1 MPVTAIVV
9 AWLVSVNVVALTVVG
24 SIASEN
30 VAVGAIALDTPVAPL
45 TGDVPVTVGGVVSG
59 GGADA
64 TVKVQVASA
73 ARGLPAR
80 SLTPAEPPLTRAR

>member
-30 VAVGAIALDTPVAPL
+30 VALGTIALDTPVAASA
-45 TGDVPVTVGGVVSG
+45 GVVPVTVGGVVSG
-59 GGADA
+59 GGGPPP
-64 TVKVQVASA
+64 QVSLASA
-73 ARGLPAR
+73 QSAW
-80 SLTPAEPPLTRAR
+80 S